1 MAPRGWEVRSTHLFR
16 IYEDEEEETED
27 LTARLLVQTTVAG
40 EAEDSFR
47 IKIHGGNL
55 SCDIWAQDV
64 SPITSLRPYRLRLE
78 ARGGEVD
85 LRVNT
90 TASAYM
96 DVATLAASGTLT
108 AYVGTNTEDK
118 TADFSRLLGE
128 AKEDDPNA
136 GISIRWTVRAAGAA
150 KIKLVL
156 EALPAPAKQL
166 RRDGR
171 LTEDT
176 TPGIQIKT
184 WPLDGPMASSGL
196 SGPIPVLFS
205 SQPEETKTRLDQ
217 DPGALKPGKHKSQ
230 A

>member
-1 MAPRGWEVRSTHLFR
+1 LLLEDKKLIIKILLCRMAPRGWEVRSTHLFR

-85 LRVNT
+85 LGVNT

-108 AYVGTNTEDK
+108 AFVSTNTEDK

-156 EALPAPAKQL
+156 EALP
-166 RRDGR
+166 
-171 LTEDT
+171 EDT

-184 WPLDGPMASSGL
+184 WPLDGPMASSG
-196 SGPIPVLFS
+196 PIPVLFS
-205 SQPEETKTRLDQ
+205 SQPEKTKTRLDQ
-217 DPGALKPGKHKSQ
+217 DPGALKPGKHKTQS
-230 A
+230 